1 VKEHTRGNEILVIDS
16 DAFAANQLEF
26 NWGEVSVKEISQIEL
41 ATKRKNT
48 NVVGTK
54 ENEIKWHKL
63 YGQHDFWSP
72 KYYDLVIDTYASG
85 PMSTVGK
92 VLDKLG
98 FKGTLNHKK

>member
-1 VKEHTRGNEILVIDS
+1 MKEHTRGNEILVIDS

-54 ENEIKWHKL
+54 ENEIKW
-63 YGQHDFWSP
+63 DFGE
-72 KYYDLVIDTYASG
+72 DLSKEIEEESILDSQPLDSDVAISAEEGDTNQN
-85 PMSTVGK
+85 K
-92 VLDKLG
+92 
-98 FKGTLNHKK
+98 